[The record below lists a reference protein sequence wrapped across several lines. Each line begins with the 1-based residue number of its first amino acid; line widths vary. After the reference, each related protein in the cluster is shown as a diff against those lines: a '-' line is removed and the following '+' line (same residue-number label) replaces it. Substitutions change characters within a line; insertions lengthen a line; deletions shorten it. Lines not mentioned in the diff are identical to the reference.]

1 MTKEWFMRKLRVSVW
16 AAGLVLVSAACGS
29 SNGSGAEPTESSG
42 AASTAVT
49 AVTVAPVETTL
60 PVDTAA
66 PTPPAGGDAECLQ
79 GTWLQGPERLQS
91 FLSQVGTPLM
101 LSVLPDSLMTLTI
114 NGDAVNITSTIT
126 LQANTGD
133 MTMQMTG
140 SGTYSGTMSADATSI
155 DVVLASQEYVAG
167 DWLATVDGQTISMP
181 GMTAVDPG
189 PPVNGIGTY
198 TCTDTTLEVVAS
210 GRTST
215 FDRG

>member
-1 MTKEWFMRKLRVSVW
+1 
-16 AAGLVLVSAACGS
+16 
-29 SNGSGAEPTESSG
+29 
-42 AASTAVT
+42 
-49 AVTVAPVETTL
+49 
-60 PVDTAA
+60 
-66 PTPPAGGDAECLQ
+66 
-79 GTWLQGPERLQS
+79 
-91 FLSQVGTPLM
+91 M

-126 LQANTGD
+126 LQANTGG

-167 DWLATVDGQTISMP
+167 DWLATVDGQTVSMP

-189 PPVNGIGTY
+189 PPINGIGTY

-210 GRTST
+210 GRVST